1 MKFVTLNVNEP
12 EKVAAIIGRKGS
24 AFGYGYSYH
33 IVDFCPIES
42 SVDNVIKELQSH
54 SMTHW
59 KFAEDKD
66 NE

>member
-1 MKFVTLNVNEP
+1 MNFVTLKTNPP

-24 AFGYGYSYH
+24 VFGYGYSYH

-42 SVDNVIKELQSH
+42 SVDNVINELQSH
-54 SMTHW
+54 SMTQW

>member
-12 EKVAAIIGRKGS
+12 EKIA
-24 AFGYGYSYH
+24 
-33 IVDFCPIES
+33 
-42 SVDNVIKELQSH
+42 ELQSH

-59 KFAEDKD
+59 KFIEDED

>member
-1 MKFVTLNVNEP
+1 MKFVTLNVNPP

-24 AFGYGYSYH
+24 VFGYGYLYRL
-33 IVDFCPIES
+33 VDFCPLMR
-42 SVDNVIKELQSH
+42 SVDNVINELQSH

-59 KFAEDKD
+59 KFIEDED